1 MAKRRPSGVRRSAA
15 LLGALVTTGVTVLTS
30 GCAPVGG
37 DRTATPAPTA
47 TAPRKLALPETV
59 LGLPPSTRPE
69 LIQLSR
75 SPLDRLRTEVTD
87 PTSTVDGAYAGRA
100 RNADAVVVSGVS
112 GTVTDPQGALT
123 RVLSPYPVKIF
134 RTVEYGRFAG
144 EARCGRGRTEDRG
157 YLTVCGWAD
166 PQTAGVV
173 AFVSSRK
180 QLELNTEFYA
190 IRDTLDGTVD

>member
-1 MAKRRPSGVRRSAA
+1 MAKRRPSGAGRPAA
-15 LLGALVTTGVTVLTS
+15 LFSTLVTAGVVVLAL

-37 DRTATPAPTA
+37 ERTATPPAA
-47 TAPRKLALPETV
+47 APRTLTLPETV
-59 LGLPPSTRPE
+59 LGMPRSTSPE
-69 LIQLSR
+69 LIRFSR
-75 SPLDRLRTEVTD
+75 SPLDRLRAEVTD
-87 PTSTVDGAYAGRA
+87 PTSTVDGAYAWRR
-100 RNADAVVVSGVS
+100 RNEDAVVVTGVS

-123 RVLSPYPVKIF
+123 RVLSPYPVKTF

-180 QLELNTEFYA
+180 QLELNTEFYG
-190 IRDTLDGTVD
+190 IRDTLDGTAG